1 MISKEKLIVRM
12 SGFGKNSV
20 SKFWK
25 NKKLNV
31 LDMGYTLNTNRFT
44 QVINGSVFRFR
55 NTYFHSDTS
64 DTLIISYIDTYRHI
78 KSEKI

>member
-1 MISKEKLIVRM
+1 MISKEKLIVRI

-31 LDMGYTLNTNRFT
+31 LDMGYTLIKGKICATFWFCSWRVSET
-44 QVINGSVFRFR
+44 ERGDDEWQ
-55 NTYFHSDTS
+55 
-64 DTLIISYIDTYRHI
+64 ISL
-78 KSEKI
+78 

>member
-1 MISKEKLIVRM
+1 MISKEKLIVRI

-31 LDMGYTLNTNRFT
+31 LDMGYTLIEVQRNMRLHNKKLALEE
-44 QVINGSVFRFR
+44 NGYV
-55 NTYFHSDTS
+55 
-64 DTLIISYIDTYRHI
+64 
-78 KSEKI
+78 

>member
-1 MISKEKLIVRM
+1 MISKEKLIVRI

-31 LDMGYTLNTNRFT
+31 LDMGYTLTTFEYYCDVMDEKGKIIAFMNDRFPAGKT
-44 QVINGSVFRFR
+44 ETEG
-55 NTYFHSDTS
+55 
-64 DTLIISYIDTYRHI
+64 
-78 KSEKI
+78 